1 MSETR
6 GNVLPVYVVADESAS
21 MAPVVGELNS
31 GLASLHDAL
40 LQEPMAAAKVRF
52 TILGF
57 SDDTVV
63 HLALSDLRTEG
74 PLPKLS
80 TRASTNYASA
90 FKELRRRIPEDVHQ
104 LKSEGFAC
112 HRPAVF
118 FLTDG
123 QPTDAGLWQDEYTKL
138 VDREQT
144 PAAPNIIAC
153 GIGEARAETILE
165 VATRPEFAF
174 MATPG
179 VEIGLAIAEFCTA
192 LTKSIVASG
201 RALGSDNAELIVEKP
216 STFRM
221 AVEIV

>member
-1 MSETR
+1 
-6 GNVLPVYVVADESAS
+6 VLPVYVVADESAS
-21 MAPVVGELNS
+21 MSSVIDELNS
-31 GLASLHDAL
+31 GLTSLHDAL

-52 TILGF
+52 TIIGF
-57 SDDTVV
+57 SEHTTV

-80 TRASTNYASA
+80 THSTTKYAAA
-90 FKELRRRIPEDVHQ
+90 FQELRKRIPQDIHQ
-104 LKSEGFAC
+104 LKSEGYAC

-123 QPTDAGLWQDEYTKL
+123 QPTDPGEWQKEYQKL

-153 GIGEARAETILE
+153 GIGEARADTILD
-165 VATRPEFAF
+165 VATRTEFAF
-174 MATPG
+174 VSTPG

-201 RALGSDNAELIVEKP
+201 RALGSDNAELVVEKP
-216 STFRM
+216 TSFRM